1 MQTPSAAPVLPPP
14 PPQAPPVTIVTQE
27 GGAPVT
33 ISQPMSARELRALRN
48 RRENLSDQLISVQNR
63 RQEVAE
69 ALKTAHPDARAGLQD
84 RLAVLDARI
93 VQLESDIAST
103 GRELTS
109 VSAGLA
115 AIGGDGRV
123 INIDSGSD
131 DGAFFGGAALGMA
144 LVIVPL
150 MIRRFLRRGRR
161 RDQPAVSA
169 IQPDQLS
176 RLEQSIDAIA
186 VEVERISEG
195 QRFTARLMAE
205 GQDRMRRESALR
217 DA

>member
-1 MQTPSAAPVLPPP
+1 MQTPSAAPVPA
-14 PPQAPPVTIVTQE
+14 PPQPTPITITTQEAGQAVTIPT
-27 GGAPVT
+27 
-33 ISQPMSARELRALRN
+33 PMTARDLLALRN
-48 RRENLSDQLISVQNR
+48 RRENLSDQLVSVQSR

-69 ALKTAHPDARAGLQD
+69 ALRTADPDARPGLQD

-93 VQLESDIAST
+93 VQLESDIATT

-109 VSAGLA
+109 APAGLA

-123 INIDSGSD
+123 ININPGSD
-131 DGAFFGGAALGMA
+131 DGAFFGGTAFGMA
-144 LVIVPL
+144 LIVVPL
-150 MIRRFLRRGRR
+150 MIRRFFRRGRR
-161 RDQPAVSA
+161 RDQPAVA
-169 IQPDQLS
+169 AGQADQLS

-195 QRFTARLMAE
+195 QRFTARLMAD
-205 GQDRMRRESALR
+205 GQERQRRENVLR